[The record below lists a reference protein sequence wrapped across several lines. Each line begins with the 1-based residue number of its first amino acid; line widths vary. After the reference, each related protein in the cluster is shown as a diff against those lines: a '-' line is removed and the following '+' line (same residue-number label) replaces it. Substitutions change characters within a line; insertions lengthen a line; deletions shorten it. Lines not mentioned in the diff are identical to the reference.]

1 MKKLIMAVAI
11 TLVALSLA
19 ACSSD
24 EDDSDAV
31 VETKSGNITKDEFY
45 NKLKDEA
52 GEDILQ
58 QMVLVKV
65 LEGKYEASDEEVD
78 DRIDSIKD
86 EVGDQF
92 DMWMQQQ
99 GFEDEDE
106 LRDQIYPAVLQEKA
120 LMEEVDITD
129 EELKEEYEA
138 KKTEI
143 KAQHILV
150 DDEETANE
158 VKEKIDNGEDFAEL
172 AKEYSTD
179 EGSAENGGDLGYF
192 SRGDMVP
199 AFEEKA
205 FDMEVDEVSDPVQSQ
220 HGFHII
226 KVNDIRD
233 KEDFD
238 SFEDMKDEIHSDLLN
253 KKLNEDPSI
262 AQNKMSELLK
272 EADIDIKVEGLED
285 TFDFINEPVE
295 DPSQTED
302 GDDAVDEDN
311 DAENNDAE
319 DNDADENDNKDDEKN
334 DAETDKKQNDEENS
348 NE

>member
-1 MKKLIMAVAI
+1 MA
-11 TLVALSLA
+11 LVALSLV

-24 EDDSDAV
+24 KDDSDDV

-52 GEDILQ
+52 GEGVLQ

-78 DRIDSIKD
+78 SRIDSLKD
-86 EVGDQF
+86 EIGEQF

-99 GFEDEDE
+99 GFEDEDD

-129 EELKEEYEA
+129 EELKEEYESR
-138 KKTEI
+138 KTEI

-172 AKEYSTD
+172 AEEYSTD
-179 EGSAENGGDLGYF
+179 GSAENGGDLGYF
-192 SRGDMVP
+192 SKGDMVP
-199 AFEEKA
+199 AFEQAA

-233 KEDFD
+233 KEDFG
-238 SFEDMKDEIHSDLLN
+238 SFEDMKDEIQSDVLN
-253 KKLNEDPSI
+253 EKLNEDPSI

-272 EADIDIKVEGLED
+272 EAEIDIKVEGLED
-285 TFDFINEPVE
+285 TFDFINDPVE
-295 DPSQTED
+295 DPTQTED
-302 GDDAVDEDN
+302 GDEVNDGNDTDN
-311 DAENNDAE
+311 NGNNDAE
-319 DNDADENDNKDDEKN
+319 DNDTNENDDTENN
-334 DAETDKKQNDEENS
+334 DSKEDTEGQNDEENS
-348 NE
+348 NQ

>member
-1 MKKLIMAVAI
+1 
-11 TLVALSLA
+11 
-19 ACSSD
+19 
-24 EDDSDAV
+24 
-31 VETKSGNITKDEFY
+31 
-45 NKLKDEA
+45 
-52 GEDILQ
+52 
-58 QMVLVKV
+58 
-65 LEGKYEASDEEVD
+65 
-78 DRIDSIKD
+78 
-86 EVGDQF
+86 
-92 DMWMQQQ
+92 
-99 GFEDEDE
+99 
-106 LRDQIYPAVLQEKA
+106 
-120 LMEEVDITD
+120 
-129 EELKEEYEA
+129 
-138 KKTEI
+138 

-272 EADIDIKVEGLED
+272 EAEIDIKVEGLED
-285 TFDFINEPVE
+285 TFDFINDPVE
-295 DPSQTED
+295 DPTQTED
-302 GDDAVDEDN
+302 GDEVNDGNDTDN
-311 DAENNDAE
+311 NGNNDAE
-319 DNDADENDNKDDEKN
+319 DNDTNENDDTENN
-334 DAETDKKQNDEENS
+334 DSKEDTKGQNDE
-348 NE
+348 

>member
-31 VETKSGNITKDEFY
+31 VETRSGNITKDEFY

-129 EELKEEYEA
+129 EELKEEYESR
-138 KKTEI
+138 KTEI

-172 AKEYSTD
+172 AEEYSTD
-179 EGSAENGGDLGYF
+179 GSAENGGDFGYF
-192 SRGDMVP
+192 SKGDMVP
-199 AFEEKA
+199 AFEQAA

-226 KVNDIRD
+226 KVNDICD
-233 KEDFD
+233 KEDFGY
-238 SFEDMKDEIHSDLLN
+238 FEDMKDEIQSDVLN
-253 KKLNEDPSI
+253 EKLNEDPSI

-272 EADIDIKVEGLED
+272 EAEIDIKVEGLED
-285 TFDFINEPVE
+285 TFDFINDPVE
-295 DPSQTED
+295 DPTQTED
-302 GDDAVDEDN
+302 GDEVNDGNDTDN
-311 DAENNDAE
+311 NGNNDAE
-319 DNDADENDNKDDEKN
+319 DNDTNENDDTENN
-334 DAETDKKQNDEENS
+334 DSKEDTKGQNDE
-348 NE
+348 